1 MAARLISIACI
12 LFGGLL
18 YWAALGSDTPKA
30 YFFPQMLAL
39 AMVAMGAAML
49 VMDFR
54 SSGKRQAAGH
64 ATQWYKIWPGMV
76 VLVVFMAI
84 AEPVGFY
91 VSSWLAFTSI
101 GVLYAPAG
109 DASGNGQALRADRYC
124 FSRRALPRLLDAAAR
139 PVATWVSL
147 SDRREDDNDKRFKDY
162 YADWEWC
169 SSLVWRSPRRA
180 LSPPTIRTSRCN

>member
-54 SSGKRQAAGH
+54 SGGKRQAAWS
-64 ATQWYKIWPGMV
+64 ATQWYRIWPGMF
-76 VLVVFMAI
+76 VLVVYMVI
-84 AEPVGFY
+84 AERVGFY

-101 GVLYAPAG
+101 GVLYAPARNRLATAKRCVPIAIG
-109 DASGNGQALRADRYC
+109 FLAVLYLVFWMLLRVQ
-124 FSRRALPRLLDAAAR
+124 LPHGFA
-139 PVATWVSL
+139 
-147 SDRREDDNDKRFKDY
+147 F
-162 YADWEWC
+162 
-169 SSLVWRSPRRA
+169 
-180 LSPPTIRTSRCN
+180 